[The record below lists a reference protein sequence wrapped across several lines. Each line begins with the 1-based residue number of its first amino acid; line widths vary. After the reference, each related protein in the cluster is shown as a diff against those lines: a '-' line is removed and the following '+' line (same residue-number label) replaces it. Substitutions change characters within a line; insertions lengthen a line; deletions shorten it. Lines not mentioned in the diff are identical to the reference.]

1 MDDGVFIRLADEHF
15 LVNTTSGH
23 ADRIA
28 AWLEEWHQCEW
39 PDLDLVLSP
48 VTSQWAVLTL
58 AGPKSRKVL
67 ESLPGMIDL
76 STKNFPHM
84 SFSSGKFED
93 GTHYRIQRVSFT
105 GEQSYE
111 LSVPADRASEFF
123 DRVWQAGEPHDIGLF
138 GAESQ
143 MVLRLD
149 KGFLHVGADTD
160 VMTNP
165 FDIGFGR
172 IVANKQ
178 GDFIGARSLK
188 RAEDQRADRRQL
200 VGFEI
205 DDGDTTV
212 LAGAHIVTGK
222 GAERRSE
229 GFVTSA
235 FISPTLGKTIG
246 LGLLERGFERKG
258 ETIQLYDDDQVVSAR
273 IVDTCFYDPDGERMR
288 G

>member
-1 MDDGVFIRLADEHF
+1 M
-15 LVNTTSGH
+15 
-23 ADRIA
+23 
-28 AWLEEWHQCEW
+28 
-39 PDLDLVLSP
+39 
-48 VTSQWAVLTL
+48 VTV
-58 AGPKSRKVL
+58 AGPKARAVL

-76 STKNFPHM
+76 STENFPHM
-84 SFSSGKFED
+84 SFASGEFED
-93 GTHYRIQRVSFT
+93 GTNYRVQRVSFT

-111 LSVPADRASEFF
+111 LSVPADRATDFF

-160 VMTNP
+160 GTTNP

-172 IVANKQ
+172 IVANKK

-205 DDGDTTV
+205 DDGNTTV
-212 LAGAHIVTGK
+212 LAGAHIVTGS
-222 GAERRSE
+222 GAGRRSE

-235 FISPTLGKTIG
+235 FPSPTLGKTIG

-258 ETIQLYDDDQVVSAR
+258 ETIQLYDEDKVVSAR
-273 IVDTCFYDPDGERMR
+273 IVDSCFYDPDGERMR